1 MNYKEMNY
9 KEKQAF
15 KASLK
20 PSQRTKL
27 NKMEKEAQEQI
38 QPMMWARGTRQE
50 EVRKEA
56 WTALN
61 CAERIKAVEEAHAPK
76 IQALRDQFK
85 ALQEELAKAQ
95 EELAEERSKIQTE
108 PYTASYDDPQ
118 VKAIEKIWG
127 KIKEAQEVKMQNLVD
142 SFKEKVSN

>member
-1 MNYKEMNY
+1 V
-9 KEKQAF
+9 KQN
-15 KASLK
+15 L
-20 PSQRTKL
+20 
-27 NKMEKEAQEQI
+27 
-38 QPMMWARGTRQE
+38 
-50 EVRKEA
+50 RK
-56 WTALN
+56 WRRKK
-61 CAERIKAVEEAHAPK
+61 CGERIKALEEAHTPK

>member
-20 PSQRTKL
+20 TSQRTKL

-56 WTALN
+56 WRTLN
-61 CAERIKAVEEAHAPK
+61 CGERIKALEEAHAPK
-76 IQALRDQFK
+76 IQGLRDQFK
-85 ALQEELAKAQ
+85 ALQEELSKAQ
-95 EELAEERSKIQTE
+95 EELAEERSKIQGE
-108 PYTASYDDPQ
+108 PYILAYSDPQ
-118 VKAIEKIWG
+118 VKAIETIWG
-127 KIKEAQEVKMQNLVD
+127 KIKETQEAKIQKLVE
-142 SFKEKVSN
+142 SFQEKASV